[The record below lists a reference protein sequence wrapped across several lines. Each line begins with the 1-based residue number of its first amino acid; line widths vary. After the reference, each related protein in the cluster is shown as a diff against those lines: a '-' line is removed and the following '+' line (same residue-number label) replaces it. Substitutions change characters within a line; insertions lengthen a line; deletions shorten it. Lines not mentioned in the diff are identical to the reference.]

1 MGRTTK
7 HTPADYQGRGDVFVR
22 LIRYGAGAGA
32 GAGSAGAGSA
42 GAGAGSAGA
51 AAGAST
57 GAGAGA
63 VLLLQATSNVAVA
76 SAARIFRDF
85 ILVTPMQAK
94 MKADSRLGPIE

>member
-32 GAGSAGAGSA
+32 AGSAGAGSA

-63 VLLLQATSNVAVA
+63 ELLLQATSNVAVA